1 MIQVI
6 TFFVT
11 FAVLVIAADAEA
23 NIILDK
29 AEDSL

>member
-1 MIQVI
+1 MIQII

-11 FAVLVIAADAEA
+11 FAVLVFAADAEA
-23 NIILDK
+23 NITLDK